1 MTPSVLPGGFDPFR
15 PIDMLA
21 SLWSSA
27 SALPPV
33 SAAAEAGYRTLFT
46 TLRRLIVGRTLSVQI
61 EEGELSLTVTE
72 FDSNLDML
80 GLSVGQLGDVRIVA
94 KDLCWDTVE
103 FDHAVATLHNV
114 HLRPGTP
121 PVLVAAP
128 VELSLDLPASILQE
142 LIRWTMPTFVGGVG
156 DDGVAR
162 LHWARRPGL
171 ANLEVDARLDGS
183 TLWLKPR
190 GFAVLRRRLPL
201 PARAPAYPVR
211 LPKLPHGLQ
220 LTGVTFDAGVL
231 HVSGTVPEWR
241 MDIPRARVEDIINQL
256 SAMSGAL
263 NLTKPS
269 RWL

>member
-1 MTPSVLPGGFDPFR
+1 MTTELPGCIGRADPR
-15 PIDMLA
+15 
-21 SLWSSA
+21 
-27 SALPPV
+27 
-33 SAAAEAGYRTLFT
+33 
-46 TLRRLIVGRTLSVQI
+46 
-61 EEGELSLTVTE
+61 
-72 FDSNLDML
+72 
-80 GLSVGQLGDVRIVA
+80 
-94 KDLCWDTVE
+94 
-103 FDHAVATLHNV
+103 
-114 HLRPGTP
+114 
-121 PVLVAAP
+121 
-128 VELSLDLPASILQE
+128 
-142 LIRWTMPTFVGGVG
+142 
-156 DDGVAR
+156 
-162 LHWARRPGL
+162 L

-190 GFAVLRRRLPL
+190 GFALLRRRLPL